1 MSIRLL
7 TLPLLLLMLGF
18 AQAASATIEEE
29 LAQDHLKVMERFL
42 EILGTVKDVASA
54 KRAQP
59 ELAALS
65 KRNEGLF
72 TKAKSMNISHDT
84 MVKYV
89 QKHHKARGEA
99 IFHGI
104 FSAMTKMSKVR
115 EFEKIGE
122 YISKPVNELSNTTWA
137 SASF

>member
-1 MSIRLL
+1 MNVRLL
-7 TLPLLLLMLGF
+7 TLPLLLLVFGF
-18 AQAASATIEEE
+18 AQAAPAAVEEE

-42 EILGTVKDVASA
+42 EIVGTVKDVASA

-72 TKAKSMNISHDT
+72 RKAKSLNISNDM

-99 IFHGI
+99 IFQGI
-104 FSAMTKMSKVR
+104 FSAMTKMSKVP

-137 SASF
+137 SVSF

>member
-1 MSIRLL
+1 MIIRLL
-7 TLPLLLLMLGF
+7 TLPLLLLLFGF
-18 AQAASATIEEE
+18 AQAAPAAVDEE

-72 TKAKSMNISHDT
+72 RKAQSLNISSDT
-84 MVKYV
+84 MVKYI
-89 QKHHKARGEA
+89 QKNHKARGKA
-99 IFHGI
+99 IFQGI
-104 FSAMTKMSKVR
+104 FAAMTTMSKVP

-122 YISKPVNELSNTTWA
+122 FISKPVNELSNTTWA
-137 SASF
+137 SISF

>member
-7 TLPLLLLMLGF
+7 TLPLLLLVLGI
-18 AQAASATIEEE
+18 AQAAPVAVEAE

-42 EILGTVKDVASA
+42 TILDTVKDIASA

-65 KRNEGLF
+65 KQNQGLF
-72 TKAKSMNISHDT
+72 KKAKNLSISNDT
-84 MVKYV
+84 MVKYI
-89 QKHHKARGEA
+89 QKHHKARSAA
-99 IFHGI
+99 IFQGI
-104 FSAMTKMSKVR
+104 FSAMDKISEVP

-122 YISKPVNELSNTTWA
+122 YISTPVNDLSNTTWA
-137 SASF
+137 SVSF